1 MQSGRIIDPGV
12 NGMDALA
19 ILETQVRDL
28 VRDNGV
34 DPARDSATVAKLIR
48 GAVLAYDQRP
58 LAGTLPILR
67 NPDQVVQTLL
77 DSISGLGPIQQY
89 MDDPSVEEIWI
100 NNPRSEERRVGK
112 ERRSQGSRGA

>member
-48 GAVLAYDQRP
+48 GAVLAYDQRS
-58 LAGTLPILR
+58 LAGT
-67 NPDQVVQTLL
+67 
-77 DSISGLGPIQQY
+77 
-89 MDDPSVEEIWI
+89 
-100 NNPRSEERRVGK
+100 RSEERRVGRACRRRRGRGRGEGTDGA
-112 ERRSQGSRGA
+112 ERTRENGQREP

>member
-1 MQSGRIIDPGV
+1 
-12 NGMDALA
+12 MDALA

-48 GAVLAYDQRP
+48 GAVLAYDQRS

-67 NPDQVVQTLL
+67 NPVQVVQTLL

-89 MDDPSVEEIWI
+89 MDDPSVEEFWI
-100 NNPRSEERRVGK
+100 NNPMQVYVARPVRSELTTTLLTTDHAIEL
-112 ERRSQGSRGA
+112 

>member
-48 GAVLAYDQRP
+48 GAVLAYDQRS
-58 LAGTLPILR
+58 LAGTLPIWP
-67 NPDQVVQTLL
+67 NPDQGIQTLL
-77 DSISGLGPIQQY
+77 DSISGLRPIPQY
-89 MDDPSVEEIWI
+89 LADPTVEAIW
-100 NNPRSEERRVGK
+100 
-112 ERRSQGSRGA
+112 